1 MAPDCL
7 FAVLVSKRHYPTTIL
22 IIKMME
28 SLYQSITTMVLC
40 YISWPL
46 VYYCTIV
53 LHSLCQLS
61 IIYVYLSCDNGSY
74 RELCCLRS
82 GRDWAV
88 VGTSSDIPTPR
99 QHDTRTATAWQ
110 QERDI
115 RRPDNTSSLGMSRRH
130 TRIQHIYLLILY

>member
-1 MAPDCL
+1 MLLQILRHGTRLSFYCFSSLKDIIQL
-7 FAVLVSKRHYPTTIL
+7 F
-22 IIKMME
+22 
-28 SLYQSITTMVLC
+28 
-40 YISWPL
+40 
-46 VYYCTIV
+46 YCTIV
-53 LHSLCQLS
+53 LHSLVVCQLS

-115 RRPDNTSSLGMSRRH
+115 RRPDNTSRLEMSRRH
-130 TRIQHIYLLILY
+130 TRSQHIYLLMY